1 MKHRV
6 AGRRLDR
13 TTAHRTAMFRNQ
25 VTSLL
30 RHERI
35 QTTTPKAKELKRIFD
50 KIITLGKKGTDHAR
64 RIAFRD
70 VRDGE
75 MVDKLFGPLAERFAK
90 RAGGYTRIIHV
101 GRRHGDNADMSL
113 IELVDRAPAVAGK
126 GDAEEAKP
134 AKAAKSDKAAK
145 SEKAAKSDKAP
156 KSEKAAKSDKA
167 PKSDKKSDKKAAT
180 AEKAPKAKAKKA
192 AKGE

>member
-13 TTAHRTAMFRNQ
+13 TTEHRIAMFRNQ
-25 VTSLL
+25 VTQLL

-35 QTTTPKAKELKRIFD
+35 VTTTPKAKELKRIAD
-50 KIITLGKKGTDHAR
+50 KVITLGKKGTAHAR

-75 MVDKLFGPLAERFAK
+75 VIEKLFGPIAERYAS
-90 RAGGYTRIIHV
+90 RAGGYSRIIHK
-101 GRRHGDNADMSL
+101 GKRHGDNADMSI
-113 IELVDRAPAVAGK
+113 IELVDRVVAA
-126 GDAEEAKP
+126 AEP
-134 AKAAKSDKAAK
+134 
-145 SEKAAKSDKAP
+145 EKA
-156 KSEKAAKSDKA
+156 EKAEKGEKA
-167 PKSDKKSDKKAAT
+167 EKKAEKKSDKKAP

-192 AKGE
+192 KGE